1 MSTQTS
7 VERSRADM
15 IAQALAKGCPGL
27 RFEPSLEHSFREDRH
42 RWLITRAVAVAWY
55 ALGMMVT
62 YCVADYLFLPDSVY
76 PRSIAIRLLVIAPF
90 ILLVILGARRAWP
103 PRIFLGVY
111 FCTYLVGGIGVIWII
126 FISRL
131 NAFPIP
137 YEGLLLI
144 MMFGYLIMGLPLRM
158 VMGGSVFLFSL
169 YALAEY
175 LAGLPLDQLIYNS
188 LFILTANVIGAIGC
202 YLQENYFRRNYLN
215 QQLVEIARDDAQTQA
230 ESKARLLAAASHDLR
245 QPLHAMT
252 LFAESLEQRLPEGP
266 ERTTARHIQVSI
278 HHLNRLLGSLL
289 DMSRLQFGVIKPTY
303 KRLELMTLIEQVA
316 REVQHP
322 DSTDVVI
329 ESTVRPCWVQTDDL
343 VLTRILRN
351 LLENAI
357 EHAEASRIVIRV
369 EGEDAGVTL
378 SVLDN
383 GKGIPEGEYENIFKE
398 FHQITER
405 PHRGL
410 GLGLAIVRQMAALL
424 DLEVRIASSAGK
436 GTTFSMILPTAE
448 QLPEGSGQILRQL
461 DNERSARILL
471 ADDAPDIRA
480 STQTLL
486 QAWGYDVHAVATAE
500 CVPTALEAGHYDLL
514 ITDYQFAQG
523 GGLTGGALAY
533 QVRKRWP
540 GLPIMVLTADTTIVL
555 DDPVL
560 QPLVLSFKPVKPA
573 KLRLVLN
580 HLLNLQ

>member
-1 MSTQTS
+1 MSIQAS

-15 IAQALAKGCPGL
+15 IAQALAEGFPGL
-27 RFEPSLEHSFREDRH
+27 RFEPSLEHSFFLDRH

-55 ALGMMVT
+55 GLGMMLA
-62 YCVADYLFLPDSVY
+62 YCVADYLFLPASVY
-76 PRSIAIRLLVIAPF
+76 PQSIAIRLLVIAPF
-90 ILLVILGARRAWP
+90 ILLVIVAAKRAWP

-111 FCTYLVGGIGVIWII
+111 FCAYLVGGMGVIWII

-131 NAFPIP
+131 NAFQIP

-144 MMFGYLIMGLPLRM
+144 MLFGYLIMGLPFRM
-158 VMGGSVFLFSL
+158 VLGGSVFLFGL
-169 YALAEY
+169 YALAEHQ
-175 LAGLPLDQLIYNS
+175 ANLPLDRLVYNS
-188 LFILTANVIGAIGC
+188 LFILTANVIGAVGC
-202 YLQENYFRRNYLN
+202 YLQESYFRRNYLN

-266 ERTTARHIQVSI
+266 ERTTARHMQVSI

-289 DMSRLQFGVIKPTY
+289 DMSRLQFGAIKPTY

-322 DSTDVVI
+322 DSTEVVI
-329 ESTVRPCWVQTDDL
+329 ESTTRPCWVHTDDL

-357 EHAEASRIVIRV
+357 EHADASRIVIRA
-369 EGEDAGVTL
+369 ESEEAGVCL
-378 SVLDN
+378 CVLDN
-383 GKGIPEGEYENIFKE
+383 GKGIPESEYENIFKE
-398 FHQITER
+398 FHQITQR

-424 DLEVRIASSAGK
+424 DLEVRIDSSAGK
-436 GTTFSMILPTAE
+436 GTTFSMILPKAE
-448 QLPEGSGQILRQL
+448 QLPERTGQVLRQL
-461 DNERSARILL
+461 VNERSARILL
-471 ADDAPDIRA
+471 ADDSPDIRA

-500 CVPTALEAGHYDLL
+500 SVMAALAAEHYDLL
-514 ITDYQFAQG
+514 ITDYHFHQG
-523 GGLTGGALAY
+523 EGLTGGALAY
-533 QVRKRWP
+533 QVRQQWP
-540 GLPIMVLTADTTIVL
+540 GLPIMVLTADTSIEL
-555 DDPVL
+555 DDPDL
-560 QPLVLSFKPVKPA
+560 QPLMLSFKPVKPA